1 MQELANIAK
10 PCFEDILRK
19 QRKQALDTINR
30 ATSDIQ
36 SQYDEALSKRSKQI
50 TVATAAT
57 FLNPLKFQDDADP
70 KNVRGLKNGIL
81 VCNRDTGFPL
91 HVLPNQNLL
100 FKGNTTRYFP
110 KNTYQEDKTES
121 DW

>member
-1 MQELANIAK
+1 MQELANISK

-19 QRKQALDTINR
+19 LKKQALDAINR

-36 SQYDEALSKRSKQI
+36 SQYDEALTKRSKQI
-50 TVATAAT
+50 TAAT
-57 FLNPLKFQDDADP
+57 TVAFLNALKFQDDADP
-70 KNVRGLKNGIL
+70 NNVRGLS

-100 FKGNTTRYFP
+100 FKGDTTHYFP